1 MSKWTAQSYSDTMLK
16 YLLCLSSAQS
26 NSPLTRL
33 WLGLIEFSII
43 AQRNSFLSGSSKSA
57 SFCACLQ
64 CRILSSNQQTCH
76 LRCRSQREYCHLR
89 CVTYCHLCRIMY
101 CHLRGPFVMEV
112 LSSRGS
118 SVELLGSVLSFLGE
132 ALELTGLS
140 TLLFLSVEEV

>member
-33 WLGLIEFSII
+33 WLGLIEYSII

-64 CRILSSNQQTCH
+64 CRILSSNQQNCH
-76 LRCRSQREYCHLR
+76 LRCHSQQEYCHLR
-89 CVTYCHLCRIMY
+89 RVTYCHLCPSKHADGNPTI
-101 CHLRGPFVMEV
+101 GAT
-112 LSSRGS
+112 
-118 SVELLGSVLSFLGE
+118 LGQRTNVRLPQHRANAGKF
-132 ALELTGLS
+132 
-140 TLLFLSVEEV
+140 